1 MQISKHINTEVITII
16 VSTIAIV
23 FSINSVRT
31 DLDNKIDK
39 VYEAVTARMNQAEE
53 WHREDKR
60 INDERW
66 NATNAKYEERW
77 ADLLSKFH
85 DLDKKVR

>member
-1 MQISKHINTEVITII
+1 MQISKQINTEVITII

-53 WHREDKR
+53 WYRIDKKT
-60 INDERW
+60 NDD
-66 NATNAKYEERW
+66 RW

-85 DLDKKVR
+85 DLDKDVLRIKDK

>member
-1 MQISKHINTEVITII
+1 MHISKHINTEVITII

-39 VYEAVTARMNQAEE
+39 VYEAVTARINQLTQFSNPFKSPESLKA
-53 WHREDKR
+53 RYP
-60 INDERW
+60 NN
-66 NATNAKYEERW
+66 NAACKYSQNIYRP
-77 ADLLSKFH
+77 L
-85 DLDKKVR
+85 